1 MLRTLRLLIITGL
14 SALALLI
21 ASPALAQGSAGE
33 RAAIEGTRAR
43 AESLARAELESMLA
57 RLCPGRCELVELRA
71 VVDAPRAVGRVTPGF
86 GNSVAGS
93 SYETR
98 VSRIEATVLLD
109 SKLPQ
114 NFRANIARMAQFR
127 LQDIAP
133 TIEIRPEFLDFPEP
147 QLPPMPP
154 MMREEPR
161 PLPRPQPMPEL
172 PVAEEMPE
180 EAPVAEPAAAPETPA
195 SPERPLWQELLP
207 WIALLA
213 TLLILSFLIIT
224 ILRRLEALTE
234 RRDSPASEPSTAEG
248 SATEAR
254 QRPMPDVD
262 ELRAELK
269 HSRPLLNRMLRVW
282 IGEAP
287 ADVALLVR
295 LVGSSILDDVR
306 RDSSLRGPME
316 AIAREVALRDQ
327 PLDADEAHAIAEKA
341 RARLTAQQVLD
352 DGSTDAEWEFLEG
365 LGLAHIATLLQSCTR
380 RERAFVLTRLS
391 AVVRSRYLE
400 SLETDERRE
409 LLLEASEA
417 DALSRSQARELAA
430 RQRAVA
436 EEFIDAGREAQGQAS
451 MVLEMIDALA
461 LREQEDILRDL
472 LSRKPAVAD
481 AALGQLLLESTAL
494 HVPDEP
500 LANALHRLPVETLAT
515 FMRGTRRD
523 IADHLLARS
532 PASTRQ
538 ALATE
543 LSLDIPSTR
552 VEFLEARRVF
562 AQTLRTT
569 LERDGFEVAAYNTNA
584 LRRGAHAR
592 QAPPPEPEVL

>member
-1 MLRTLRLLIITGL
+1 MLRARHHLIF
-14 SALALLI
+14 ALLAATFALC
-21 ASPALAQGSAGE
+21 ASPAFAQGRTGE
-33 RAAIEGTRAR
+33 RAAIEGTRAQ
-43 AESLARAELESMLA
+43 AEALARAELEGLLS

-71 VVDAPRAVGRVTPGF
+71 VVEAPRAVGRVTPGF
-86 GNSVAGS
+86 GDAVAGS

-133 TIEIRPEFLDFPEP
+133 TIEVRPEFLDFPEP

-154 MMREEPR
+154 MMQEEPR
-161 PLPRPQPMPEL
+161 PAPRPAPLPPLPEVEDPEPEPATEPL
-172 PVAEEMPE
+172 PTPE
-180 EAPVAEPAAAPETPA
+180 EPADDG
-195 SPERPLWQELLP
+195 RPLWQDALP

-213 TLLILSFLIIT
+213 TLLILSFLIIM
-224 ILRRLEALTE
+224 ILRRLEALTD
-234 RRDSPASEPSTAEG
+234 RRNEPTPEPARPLDDAPD
-248 SATEAR
+248 AR
-254 QRPMPDVD
+254 PRAMPDVD
-262 ELRAELK
+262 LLRDELK
-269 HSRPLLNRMLRVW
+269 HSRPVLNRMLRAW
-282 IGEAP
+282 IADDP
-287 ADVALLVR
+287 AEVALLVR
-295 LVGSSILDDVR
+295 LVGSGILSDVR
-306 RDSSLRGPME
+306 RDASLRAPME
-316 AIAREVALRDQ
+316 TIADEVARRDQ

-365 LGLAHIATLLQSCTR
+365 LGLAHIATLLESCTR

-391 AVVRSRYLE
+391 PVVRSRYLE
-400 SLETDERRE
+400 GLESEERRD
-409 LLLEASEA
+409 LLLETSDA
-417 DALSRSQARELAA
+417 DALSRTQARELAA
-430 RQRAVA
+430 RQRAMA

-451 MVLEMIDALA
+451 MMLEMIEALA
-461 LREQEDILRDL
+461 LREQEDILRDIL
-472 LSRKPAVAD
+472 AKKPAVAEVV
-481 AALGQLLLESTAL
+481 LSQMVLESAAM

-500 LANALHRLPVETLAT
+500 LANALHRIPVDTLAL

-523 IADHLLARS
+523 IADHLLARA
-532 PASTRQ
+532 PVSTRQ

-552 VEFLEARRVF
+552 AEFLEARRTF
-562 AQTLRTT
+562 SQTLRTT
-569 LERDGFEVAAYNTNA
+569 LARDGFEVATYNANA

-592 QAPPPEPEVL
+592 QAPPTEPEVL